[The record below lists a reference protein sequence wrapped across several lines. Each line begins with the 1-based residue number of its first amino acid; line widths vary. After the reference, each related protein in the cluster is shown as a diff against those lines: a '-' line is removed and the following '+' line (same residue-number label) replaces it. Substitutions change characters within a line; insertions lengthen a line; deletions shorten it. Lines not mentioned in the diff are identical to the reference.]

1 MAGNKGKSVNLP
13 DLDANEWLFFRDRL
27 REARYGALAD
37 AEGFPQMCFAFEAL
51 GARLREDSGS
61 LEKYRPYLCALVA
74 RNLPIGFED
83 FATLFEAVKQA
94 RNYVM
99 HTGAYA
105 RNAAV
110 SAVQLSL
117 LIEEAILSELEKKND
132 KPAMPV
138 KARKT
143 VADFMVRSP
152 VTAEHWHTV
161 GHIRRL
167 MLLNSFSYLPI
178 FWNDKWHLI
187 SDMAMAAMLQPLGNA
202 CRNLTAVKRIDAVLD
217 EGLLKLSASN
227 CIKADAAVNSLL
239 LTREHPGL
247 WLVVNATEGDGSK
260 ELVGVLSPFEL
271 M

>member
-1 MAGNKGKSVNLP
+1 MAGNKEKSVNLP

-61 LEKYRPYLCALVA
+61 LEKYSPYLCALLA

-83 FATLFEAVKQA
+83 FATLLEAVKQA
-94 RNYVM
+94 RNDVM

-117 LIEEAILSELEKKND
+117 LIEEAILSELQKK
-132 KPAMPV
+132 KET
-138 KARKT
+138 KTARNV